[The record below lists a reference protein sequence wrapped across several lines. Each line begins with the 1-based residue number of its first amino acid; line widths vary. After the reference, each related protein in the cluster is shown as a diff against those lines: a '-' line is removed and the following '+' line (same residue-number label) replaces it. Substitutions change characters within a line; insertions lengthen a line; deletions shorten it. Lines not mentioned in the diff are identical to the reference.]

1 VASVVDDQHESET
14 GPDIE
19 DALSDAS
26 GDMVKTPTE
35 DDSTTGSA
43 TSQEGPSTS
52 AGAAGDDVLDDAASD
67 TVKSPGAGG
76 DAA

>member
-14 GPDIE
+14 GPDVD
-19 DALSDAS
+19 DAMSDAA
-26 GDMVKTPTE
+26 GDMAKTPAGE
-35 DDSTTGSA
+35 DPATGSA
-43 TSQEGPSTS
+43 TAPQGPGTTD
-52 AGAAGDDVLDDAASD
+52 GGDGDDAFDDAAAD